1 MPNAQPSITARNVA
15 TAVTAAWQRTSNN
28 PSTLEIPLGTV
39 ATLALHTQI
48 TDRPERTPSDLGQLA
63 RADLLRELSETWA
76 RVWLDQPYLVQIAS
90 PLHRWLD
97 DEASDE
103 TVRAI
108 RAVRDAAN
116 QAGLPHL
123 VDRRHGVPAVD
134 ALGFL
139 VTELRPASSR
149 QHLGEFYTPPEVAE
163 LMAALT
169 MPELPAPGRLFTDPT
184 AGTGGLLAATAN
196 RIRALGGDPAHY
208 GWELADINHLSV
220 ACAAA
225 NAIMW
230 GLGGKVLVYRA
241 DTLAPGDHRAAAVTT
256 RAQVLKHHRG
266 VVRTARLAALLTR
279 ETTPAPAGTFVE
291 YVAAS

>member
-28 PSTLEIPLGTV
+28 PSTLEIPLGAV

-48 TDRPERTPSDLGQLA
+48 TDPAEHSPGDLGRLG
-63 RADLLRELSETWA
+63 RGDLLRGLSETWA
-76 RVWLDQPYLVQIAS
+76 RVWLDHPYLVQIAS

-97 DEASDE
+97 VEVSDE

-108 RAVRDAAN
+108 RAVLDAAYH
-116 QAGLPHL
+116 AGLPHL
-123 VDRRHGVPAVD
+123 VDRRRGVPAVD
-134 ALGFL
+134 VLGFL
-139 VTELRPASSR
+139 VTELRPAQAR
-149 QHLGEFYTPPEVAE
+149 QLLGEFYTPPEVADV
-163 LMAALT
+163 MAALT

-196 RIRALGGDPAHY
+196 RIRALGGDPANY

-225 NAIMW
+225 NAIFW
-230 GLGGKVLVYRA
+230 GLGDNVLVYRA
-241 DTLAPGDHRAAAVTT
+241 DTLAPGDHRAEAVTM
-256 RAQVLKHHRG
+256 RSEVLEHHRT
-266 VVRTARLAALLTR
+266 VVRAARLVALLAHQ
-279 ETTPAPAGTFVE
+279 TTADAAPASS
-291 YVAAS
+291 VAAAAS